1 MKTGWAVLI
10 LVCISLSVSAQDKD
24 HFLLEGSM
32 HYGFVMAHSHRVNH
46 LVTGHTYGFQLNV
59 GKQGSKN
66 KLQKVYN
73 TPQTGIS
80 LAYFDL
86 ANPEVLGSATC
97 VFAYA
102 DLPVIRKNNF
112 LFSMHLA
119 DGFAFITKKFDAQE
133 NHLNTV
139 VATRLNAAI
148 QIFFQTKYVLSK
160 HTDLRLAL
168 GMTHFSNG
176 SYATPNLGI
185 NNLSLNSG
193 IVFYFDS
200 LHAIPPKEILPPPDK
215 KIRFEALAALGPKE
229 IYPAGGKKYFAWTF
243 SAAGFKMFSY
253 KYRLGLGTDFIYDL
267 SLTERFA
274 RDSVYSTTISDRM
287 RSGIY
292 IANELMLSHLTAILD
307 LGFYVYSP
315 YKRDGIAYH
324 RIGLKYFWTD
334 NWFANYTLRT
344 HYGKADN
351 TELGIG
357 YRF

>member
-1 MKTGWAVLI
+1 LKANCVALI
-10 LVCISLSVSAQDKD
+10 LICISHLVFAQDEN
-24 HFLLEGSM
+24 HFLLEGRM

-46 LVTGHTYGFQLNV
+46 LVTGHTYGFQLNI
-59 GKQGSKN
+59 GMQGTKN
-66 KLQKVYN
+66 KTQKVYN
-73 TPQTGIS
+73 TPQTGFS

-86 ANPEVLGSATC
+86 ANPEVLGSAVC
-97 VFAYA
+97 LLAYA
-102 DLPVIRKNNF
+102 DLPVVRKNNF

-119 DGFAFITKKFDAQE
+119 DGFAFITKRFDAVE
-133 NHLNTV
+133 NHKNTV
-139 VATRLNAAI
+139 MATRLNAAI

-176 SYATPNLGI
+176 SFATPNLGI
-185 NNLSLNSG
+185 NNMSLSTG

-200 LHAIPPKEILPPPDK
+200 AHAIPSKEILPPPDK
-215 KIRFEALAALGPKE
+215 KIRLEVLAALGPKE
-229 IYPAGGKKYFAWTF
+229 IYPAGGKKYFAWTA
-243 SAAGFKMFSY
+243 SAAAFKMFSH
-253 KYRLGLGTDFIYDL
+253 KYRLGVGTDFIYDL

-274 RDSVYSTTISDRM
+274 RDSVYSTAISNRF

-292 IANELMLSHLTAILD
+292 IANELILSRLTAMLD
-307 LGFYVYSP
+307 LGFYIYSP

-324 RIGLKYFWTD
+324 RIGLKYFFTD

-351 TELGIG
+351 IELGLG